1 MTTTIE
7 ANNLVP
13 VDYSKLNDEQL
24 LEQYN
29 KTFNKDHSLSY
40 ISNKYLKTKLT
51 KAGKLNQS
59 NAYFHRRM
67 EWRKKYINKLKEHF
81 TKQLHER
88 MPMKPPPKI
97 NEFGI
102 NNDEII
108 PDEMTDW
115 NNVKNK
121 PIEKLYLPNINEFS
135 LKNVHL
141 KPLTEN
147 ERLKLRIDELERENR
162 MLKEY
167 IKQMN
172 SKKLIEQIPIQAVKK
187 HNKPIIQAI
196 PEKQKQ
202 FEESR
207 RKKQEVMNRNKQF
220 LITGIPK

>member
-1 MTTTIE
+1 MTE
-7 ANNLVP
+7 SLP
-13 VDYSKLNDEQL
+13 KDKLDFQPLITNQ
-24 LEQYN
+24 
-29 KTFNKDHSLSY
+29 SLS
-40 ISNKYLKTKLT
+40 
-51 KAGKLNQS
+51 
-59 NAYFHRRM
+59 
-67 EWRKKYINKLKEHF
+67 
-81 TKQLHER
+81 
-88 MPMKPPPKI
+88 
-97 NEFGI
+97 
-102 NNDEII
+102 
-108 PDEMTDW
+108 
-115 NNVKNK
+115 NVQ
-121 PIEKLYLPNINEFS
+121 
-135 LKNVHL
+135 L